1 MNDTL
6 NDIEQL
12 KVAINM
18 LEGKPNTELGVKVLE
33 RMVSEKE
40 AEVVD
45 YEKSIDFF
53 FNDTPFKQEEGY
65 GKLSLL

>member
-40 AEVVD
+40 GEVVD
-45 YEKSIDFF
+45 
-53 FNDTPFKQEEGY
+53 
-65 GKLSLL
+65 

>member
-1 MNDTL
+1 MNDIL

-53 FNDTPFKQEEGY
+53 FNDTPFK
-65 GKLSLL
+65 

>member
-53 FNDTPFKQEEGY
+53 FNDTPFK
-65 GKLSLL
+65 